1 MGIGAYV
8 DLLHRDSTLVVD
20 SSPELVRARLKT
32 AADAYGLVVSSGPR
46 GQWDAARGL
55 AQALRQMPAPQF
67 QPRLWH
73 WLMQTH
79 RTRAANY
86 SVGSEV
92 WGETGVHRRDLG
104 QAVRNAMR
112 AAFPRLREQPAGGVR
127 LLCKADTQAA
137 LMGAQLYSNLA
148 EHGEM
153 DEGRPGSL
161 REHLACGLLTVAGVQ
176 AGEAVLDP
184 FMGTGTILRVAA
196 QVYDAG
202 ACIGAEV
209 DRTAFRVAE
218 GRVPPEPAEL
228 RFGAFDG
235 SDPETL
241 PEGTRLV
248 SNLPFGVRF
257 AQVETERLL
266 AFLQAIRPKLA
277 GLALLMGREQA
288 EQVAAA
294 LRLRTKNV
302 LVLGQPA
309 TVVYG
314 DPQAE
319 PAKPARVSG
328 RPRG

>member
-1 MGIGAYV
+1 M
-8 DLLHRDSTLVVD
+8 D
-20 SSPELVRARLKT
+20 SSQELVRTRLKT

-55 AQALRQMPAPQF
+55 AQALRQMPPQQF

-73 WLMQTH
+73 WLMQTR

-104 QAVRNAMR
+104 QAVRNAVR
-112 AAFPRLREQPAGGVR
+112 AAFPRWREQPAGGMR

-137 LMGAQLYSNLA
+137 LMGVQLYGNLA
-148 EHGEM
+148 EHGEI

-176 AGEAVLDP
+176 PGEAVLDP

-196 QVYDAG
+196 QVYDAA
-202 ACIGAEV
+202 ACMGAEV

-218 GRVPPEPAEL
+218 GRVPPEQSEL
-228 RFGAFDG
+228 RFGAFDAL
-235 SDPETL
+235 DPEAL

-266 AFLQAIRPKLA
+266 AFLRAIRPKLS
-277 GLALLMGREQA
+277 GLALLMGREQG
-288 EQVAAA
+288 EKVASA
-294 LRLRTKNV
+294 LRLRSKNV

-309 TVVYG
+309 SVVYG
-314 DPQAE
+314 DPQVRSAG
-319 PAKPARVSG
+319 PVRSVD
-328 RPRG
+328 RTRG